1 MRILEIMNT
10 SPVMPVLVIE
20 DAAKAVPLARALV
33 EGGIRVLEITLRTAA
48 ALDCIKAII
57 KEVPDAITGVGTIT
71 QIDQLKAV
79 IEAGAAFG
87 VSPGLSEP
95 ILAEVKRRKFPFLPG
110 VMTPTEVMTAYDLGF
125 RAMKLFPAQQ
135 AGGLGMLKAL
145 AGPFADIRF
154 CPTGGVD
161 AKSAADFLALP
172 NVGCVGGS
180 WIAPKVL
187 VDKGDW
193 AGITDLARQASAL
206 RAK

>member
-1 MRILEIMNT
+1 MKVLEIMNA

-20 DAAKAVPLARALV
+20 DVAKAVPLARALV

-71 QIDQLKAV
+71 QLDQLKAV
-79 IEAGAAFG
+79 IDAGATFG

-95 ILAEVKRRKFPFLPG
+95 LLAEVKRQQFAFLPG
-110 VMTPTEVMTAYDLGF
+110 VMTPTEVMEAYELGF

-193 AGITDLARQASAL
+193 AGITTLARQASAL